1 MPFVIN
7 DNSAAAPGTEGS
19 PKGAFSRTRSQQAA
33 SCLLPLKGAQPPAT
47 PRAFGAYSPDCIF
60 AAFFC
65 TRSAGGINGVF
76 EFRVDVFAN
85 WG

>member
-47 PRAFGAYSPDCIF
+47 PRAFGAYSPDCVF
-60 AAFFC
+60 AAFFG
-65 TRSAGGINGVF
+65 SAEKSGG
-76 EFRVDVFAN
+76 RV
-85 WG
+85 